1 MIENNYLVSIQKQFL
16 YYKMLGEKAMNQLE
30 PDQLFISINE
40 DTNSIATIVKHISGN
55 MLSRWTDFLTS
66 DGEKEWRNRDAEFE
80 NDLQSKE
87 EVLKVWNKG
96 WNCLENALE
105 SLKPEQLSDIIYI
118 RNEGHT
124 VIEAINKIG
133 SMFYGPILAMFLL
146 AIIGN
151 KIKATAAN
159 IGLVCGVL
167 TNVVIWL
174 FFENIFWFW
183 WNAIGALVTL
193 FLGTLISFILPQQS
207 KISNSK
213 ITLGKLF
220 VKENLI
226 LFVFFLLIITFC
238 YLLPIVL
245 VKP

>member
-1 MIENNYLVSIQKQFL
+1 MSAYSSTLNSLSAVTMEDFVTKKWDTSGKKYVL
-16 YYKMLGEKAMNQLE
+16 YSKLTGLGWGLLTMFFAFYVG
-30 PDQLFISINE
+30 D
-40 DTNSIATIVKHISGN
+40 IAK
-55 MLSRWTDFLTS
+55 
-66 DGEKEWRNRDAEFE
+66 
-80 NDLQSKE
+80 
-87 EVLKVWNKG
+87 
-96 WNCLENALE
+96 
-105 SLKPEQLSDIIYI
+105 
-118 RNEGHT
+118 T

-193 FLGTLISFILPQQS
+193 FLGTLISFILPQ
-207 KISNSK
+207 KGNASNSK
-213 ITLGKLF
+213 ITLGKLV